1 MTADVFVEFLE
12 GKLEALGVRK
22 VLPARH
28 MIERH
33 ARDVLTRELLNRRL
47 EQMRAEVE
55 AEAAGVALPRNFHA
69 RIAALLER
77 KPEMPWDLAVA
88 QIARDLVA
96 EA

>member
-28 MIERH
+28 VIERH

-47 EQMRAEVE
+47 KEIRAEID
-55 AEAAGVALPRNFHA
+55 AEAAGVTLPRNFYA

-77 KPEMPWDLAVA
+77 EAELPWDLATA
-88 QIARDLVA
+88 RLARDLVH
-96 EA
+96 EL

>member
-1 MTADVFVEFLE
+1 MFVEFLE
-12 GKLEALGVRK
+12 GKLGALGVRK

-28 MIERH
+28 VIERH

-47 EQMRAEVE
+47 EEMRAEVE
-55 AEAAGVALPRNFHA
+55 AEAVKVTLPRNFYA

-77 KPEMPWDLAVA
+77 NPELPWDMAAA

-96 EA
+96 ES